1 MYTVT
6 AMLVIA
12 TDEQG
17 AMHHLYQG
25 APLPASIGQDE
36 LDRLAGEG
44 FIAEVAEVA
53 EVEVEA
59 EAPPVD
65 EAPKGNASREDWAAY
80 AKSKGAPDE
89 ETADGGLTQTELRA
103 KYGK

>member
-1 MYTVT
+1 MGYVVKS
-6 AMLVIA
+6 MLVIA
-12 TDEQG
+12 TDETG
-17 AMHHLYQG
+17 RMHHLYQG
-25 APLPASIGQDE
+25 APLPEYIGQDE
-36 LDRLAGEG
+36 LERLAADGMISEVEE
-44 FIAEVAEVA
+44 AEVDEPV
-53 EVEVEA
+53 
-59 EAPPVD
+59 VD

>member
-12 TDEQG
+12 TDENG
-17 AMHHLYQG
+17 VRHHLYQG

-36 LDRLAGEG
+36 LDRLASEG
-44 FIAEVAEVA
+44 FIADAA
-53 EVEVEA
+53 EVEA
-59 EAPPVD
+59 EAAAPAVD